1 MFKSIGFPKSD
12 KDHEKRIALLPHDI
26 EKMDHKEFLFFENKY
41 GELHGITDE
50 EYVNAGANI
59 CCRQEV
65 LKKDIICDPKI
76 GDATYLKDLKD
87 VSIFGWIHAVQ
98 NKNITDLI
106 VNNRLTA
113 FAWEDMYFKGRHIFW
128 RNNEIAGE
136 AAILHAFME
145 FGILPY
151 ECNIALIG
159 RGNTARG
166 ALKIL
171 TMFGAQVTVF
181 DKYTEKLLR
190 EEISQFD
197 VVVNC
202 VLWDTTREDHLVY
215 LSDLKKMK
223 KGSLIID
230 VSCDKNGG
238 IESSRPTTIDQPIFS
253 LDNIGHYA
261 VDHTPTIFY
270 KSTSKTISA
279 NLPIYL
285 EQLMKSEYDKVLEK
299 SKIIDQGHILDERI
313 NIFQKRDK

>member
-12 KDHEKRIALLPHDI
+12 KSNEKRIALLPEDVKKM
-26 EKMDHKEFLFFENKY
+26 EKKEFLFFEENY
-41 GELHGITDE
+41 GEHHGIDDK
-50 EYVNAGANI
+50 EYILAGANV
-59 CCRQEV
+59 CSREEV
-65 LKKDIICDPKI
+65 LRKNIICDPKI
-76 GDATYLKDLKD
+76 GDAGYLQDLKD
-87 VSIFGWIHAVQ
+87 VTIFGWIHAVQ
-98 NKNITDLI
+98 NRNITDLI
-106 VNNRLTA
+106 IKNKITA

-136 AAILHAFME
+136 AAVLHAFME

-151 ECNIALIG
+151 ECNVALIG

-166 ALKIL
+166 ALKTL

-190 EEISQFD
+190 DEISQFD
-197 VVVNC
+197 VVINC

-215 LSDLKKMK
+215 QNDLKKMK
-223 KGSLIID
+223 NGSLIID

-238 IESSRPTTIDQPIFS
+238 IESSIPTTLNNPIFY
-253 LDNIGHYA
+253 LEKVGHYA

-279 NLPIYL
+279 NLPNYL
-285 EQLMKSEYDKVLEK
+285 DQLLKSEFDEVMEK
-299 SKIIDQGHILDERI
+299 AKIIDQGNILDERI
-313 NIFQKRDK
+313 NVFQKRGK

>member
-1 MFKSIGFPKSD
+1 MFRSMGFPKSD
-12 KDHEKRIALLPHDI
+12 KSNEKRIALLPKDVKKI
-26 EKMDHKEFLFFENKY
+26 ECKEFLFFEENY
-41 GELHGITDE
+41 GEHHGIDDE
-50 EYVNAGANI
+50 EYILAGANI
-59 CCRQEV
+59 CSREEV
-65 LKKDIICDPKI
+65 LRKNIICDPKI

-87 VSIFGWIHAVQ
+87 VTIFGWIHAVQ
-98 NKNITDLI
+98 NRNITDLI
-106 VNNRLTA
+106 INNKLTA

-136 AAILHAFME
+136 AAVLHAFME

-151 ECNIALIG
+151 ECNVALIG

-166 ALKIL
+166 AMKTL

-190 EEISQFD
+190 DEISQFD
-197 VVVNC
+197 VVINC

-215 LSDLKKMK
+215 QSDLTKMRN
-223 KGSLIID
+223 GSLIID

-238 IESSRPTTIDQPIFS
+238 IESSIPTTLNNPIFY
-253 LDNIGHYA
+253 LEKVGHYA

-279 NLPIYL
+279 NLPNYL
-285 EQLMKSEYDKVLEK
+285 DQLLKSEFDEVMEK
-299 SKIIDQGHILDERI
+299 AKIIDQGNILDERI
-313 NIFQKRDK
+313 NVFQKRGK